1 LSTGAVFRVR
11 LAPMLVL
18 LATTLGLWVAVV
30 DADRKPLWLD
40 ELSTLLVASQPSVAS
55 YIRVQPVDAQPPLD
69 ALLVHAALLLPLPL
83 EISTRLPSM
92 LGYVVAGWAIYLFVS
107 RGGLRLGAAV
117 AATSFLLGVAVQYAI
132 EARPYALE
140 MGLVG
145 LVLVC
150 WQGSIRS
157 RNARPWLVALV
168 VAMAMLTLTQ
178 AFGFLFGAI
187 PIASGEFV
195 RWRERRRFDW
205 KIALSVAAGLL
216 PIGFVVW
223 LSARTKLLFLSRFH
237 GETTGAAV
245 PDLNSL
251 AVTLFVVVG
260 SHSFQILVMAAICLV
275 LLQDRPATPSG
286 PPKFEASEWAAVSG
300 VLLAAL
306 MCWGLAVVYTHYYF
320 PRYGCATLVAISIL
334 VGMGLS
340 LWSGSLRN
348 AILWSSEAALVI
360 AFAISA
366 VLEARMPYRSAA
378 ANSRAE
384 ALWSVPPDGLPI
396 VVASALDYQ
405 QVERYAPVS
414 LQPRLIFVT
423 DQARALRTSDFVPE
437 LVVDAYSDLGVLGSP
452 VTNYDQFLQKHRAF
466 YVLSP
471 GLPSEWLPDAL
482 VREGMRRTKVKHTDS
497 RVALYQR

>member
-223 LSARTKLLFLSRFH
+223 LSALTK
-237 GETTGAAV
+237 
-245 PDLNSL
+245 
-251 AVTLFVVVG
+251 
-260 SHSFQILVMAAICLV
+260 SFQILVMAAICLV